1 MADRSQTDRASKP
14 DEPDERGGEGL
25 SGDGS
30 DDTGGEVQADQRQR
44 PGRRPLIVLAVV
56 VVILVTGGGWYYLS
70 TRNQET
76 TDDAFTDGNFVTIAP
91 QVSGYVVELN
101 VNDNTRVKKGDLM
114 VKIDPRIFVAA
125 RDQAAATLA
134 VAKAQAE
141 NARINLQVVQVT
153 APAQLAAAQA
163 QLEGA
168 EANKDLADTE
178 ARRQTS
184 AGPRAT
190 PQTAIDMAL
199 ANARSTAA
207 TVAFDQAQVQ
217 INQLVQQNI
226 DLAKAQVE
234 QLEAQVRVAQA
245 QLEQAEVNL
254 SYTELRAPQDGWVTR
269 RNVNLGT
276 YLQVGQR
283 SSRWSRP
290 RSGSPPT
297 SRRRSSA
304 GCGPGNRS
312 GSASTVIPTSSC
324 AAMSTACRWA
334 ADRSSAC
341 SRPRTPPATS
351 SISFSACRSRSSS
364 TAASIR
370 ACRCRWVCRSSRRS
384 SSNERRRGRAP

>member
-1 MADRSQTDRASKP
+1 MADERPGGHRAIESPDKEEISERPSSDGDRSTTGELAG
-14 DEPDERGGEGL
+14 ER
-25 SGDGS
+25 
-30 DDTGGEVQADQRQR
+30 RR
-44 PGRRPLIVLAVV
+44 PGRRPLFVLAGVV
-56 VVILVTGGGWYYLS
+56 AVLVIGGGWYFLS

-76 TDDAFTDGNFVTIAP
+76 TDDAFTDGNAVTIAP

-114 VKIDPRIFVAA
+114 VKIDPRIFIAA

-134 VAKAQAE
+134 VTRAQAE
-141 NARINLQVVQVT
+141 NARINLQIAQVT

-168 EANKDLADTE
+168 QANRDLADTE

-199 ANARSTAA
+199 ANARSSAA
-207 TVAFDQAQVQ
+207 TVAFDQTQVQ

-226 DLAKAQVE
+226 DLARAQVE
-234 QLEAQVRVAQA
+234 QLEAQVKVAQA

-276 YLQVGQR
+276 YLQAGQQVFSLVTPEVWVTANFKETQLDR
-283 SSRWSRP
+283 MQPGQPVEIEVDAYPDLLLRGHVDSLQMG
-290 RSGSPPT
+290 SGSVFSMFPAENATGNFVHIVQRVPVKIVIDSGLDPNLPPPLGL
-297 SRRRSSA
+297 SVR
-304 GCGPGNRS
+304 P
-312 GSASTVIPTSSC
+312 TV
-324 AAMSTACRWA
+324 
-334 ADRSSAC
+334 
-341 SRPRTPPATS
+341 
-351 SISFSACRSRSSS
+351 
-364 TAASIR
+364 
-370 ACRCRWVCRSSRRS
+370 
-384 SSNERRRGRAP
+384 ELE

>member
-1 MADRSQTDRASKP
+1 MADERPGGDRATESP
-14 DEPDERGGEGL
+14 DKKETSGGPPSGGDTSTAGERAGE
-25 SGDGS
+25 
-30 DDTGGEVQADQRQR
+30 RRR
-44 PGRRPLIVLAVV
+44 PGRRPLFVLAGIVAV
-56 VVILVTGGGWYYLS
+56 LAIGAGWYFLS

-76 TDDAFTDGNFVTIAP
+76 TDDAFTDGNAVTIAP

-114 VKIDPRIFVAA
+114 VKIDPRIFIAA

-134 VAKAQAE
+134 VTRAQAE
-141 NARINLQVVQVT
+141 NARINLQVVQAT

-168 EANKDLADTE
+168 LANKDLADTE

-199 ANARSTAA
+199 ANARSSAA

-234 QLEAQVRVAQA
+234 QLEAQVKVAQA

-276 YLQVGQR
+276 YLEAGQQIFSLVTPEVWVTANFKETQLDR
-283 SSRWSRP
+283 MRP
-290 RSGSPPT
+290 GQPVEIEVDAYPDLVLRGHVDSLQMGSGSVFSMFPAENATGNFVHIVQRVPVKIVIDSGLDPNLPPPLGL
-297 SRRRSSA
+297 SVR
-304 GCGPGNRS
+304 P
-312 GSASTVIPTSSC
+312 TV
-324 AAMSTACRWA
+324 
-334 ADRSSAC
+334 
-341 SRPRTPPATS
+341 
-351 SISFSACRSRSSS
+351 
-364 TAASIR
+364 
-370 ACRCRWVCRSSRRS
+370 
-384 SSNERRRGRAP
+384 ELE